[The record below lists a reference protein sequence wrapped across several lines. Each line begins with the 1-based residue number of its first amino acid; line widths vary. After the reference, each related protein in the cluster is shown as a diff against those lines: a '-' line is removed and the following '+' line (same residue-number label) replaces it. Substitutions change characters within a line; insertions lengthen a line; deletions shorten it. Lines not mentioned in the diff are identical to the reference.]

1 MPLQFVKME
10 QDTEKRKGDRSEKCN
25 EEKWVYDGSLDYKG
39 RVPLRA
45 STGAWK
51 ASIFVISKISLV
63 YFMFV
68 ATLKNDFISSMIL
81 SSFNALLY

>member
-1 MPLQFVKME
+1 M
-10 QDTEKRKGDRSEKCN
+10 EKRKGDKSEESN
-25 EEKWVYDGSLDYKG
+25 EEKWVYDGSFDYKG

-51 ASIFVISKISLV
+51 ASFFVISKILSLV

-68 ATLKNDFISSMIL
+68 ATLKKCFYFINALTCNMFYLIL
-81 SSFNALLY
+81 SSG

>member
-1 MPLQFVKME
+1 MK
-10 QDTEKRKGDRSEKCN
+10 KRKGDKSEQSN

-51 ASIFVISKISLV
+51 ASFFVISKILSFV
-63 YFMFV
+63 YFMF
-68 ATLKNDFISSMIL
+68 APTLKKCFYFINDS
-81 SSFNALLY
+81 